1 MAGGMR
7 RRGDRR
13 SLAERIHG
21 DPPPPHTL
29 PPSPPQPLA
38 APVKPC
44 WVTDRH
50 GHNPGLLLEWRQVAA
65 GWQGRVV
72 RPVRDGSGWIVVEE
86 WLPAELLA
94 P

>member
-13 SLAERIHG
+13 SLAERVHG
-21 DPPPPHTL
+21 DPPRSPAPP
-29 PPSPPQPLA
+29 PP
-38 APVKPC
+38 PVKRC
-44 WVTDRH
+44 WVTDNH
-50 GHNPGLLLEWRQVAA
+50 GRNPGLLLEWRRVAA

-72 RPVRDGSGWIVVEE
+72 RPVYDGSGWIVVEE
-86 WLPAELLA
+86 WLPADVLT

>member
-13 SLAERIHG
+13 PLGERVRG
-21 DPPPPHTL
+21 DTPPPA
-29 PPSPPQPLA
+29 SPEP
-38 APVKPC
+38 PVKPC
-44 WVTDRH
+44 WVHDHH
-50 GHNPGLLLEWRQVAA
+50 GRNPGLLLEWRQVAA

-72 RPVRDGSGWIVVEE
+72 RPVYDGSGWIVVEE
-86 WLPAELLA
+86 WLSADLLT